1 MKKPTSTRHLH
12 LLCVTALVVT
22 LIFSACTVG
31 GTQGIASNRH
41 TASATYPVITQPT
54 QSSILNRPVTYVAL
68 GASDAVGVGSSS
80 PGSQGY
86 VPLLAAHLAKGS
98 HLINLG
104 ISGIRLHEALSKE
117 LPLALST
124 SPDLIT
130 IWLVANDFIDG
141 VTYDDYVHDLNIL
154 LQQLHTK
161 THARLVMANLPDLT
175 RLPAFANQTPG
186 QKTQTRAE
194 IAQWNT
200 GIAQL
205 AARYGTVLVD
215 LFSLGS
221 QLTAHP
227 EYVSIDGLHPSP
239 SGYVQLANLFWLAIK
254 G

>member
-1 MKKPTSTRHLH
+1 MKTFTSTRYLWIP
-12 LLCVTALVVT
+12 ALILTFV
-22 LIFSACTVG
+22 FSACAAG
-31 GTQGIASNRH
+31 GIPSTTSNRH
-41 TASATYPVITQPT
+41 TASATQPVVTQPT
-54 QSSILNRPVTYVAL
+54 QSSFLNGPVTYVAL
-68 GASDAVGVGSSS
+68 GASDAVGVGSNA

-86 VPLLAAHLAKGS
+86 VPLVAARLPKGS

-141 VTYDDYVHDLNIL
+141 VTYDNYIHDLNTL
-154 LQQLHTK
+154 LQQLHSG

-175 RLPAFANQTPG
+175 LLPAFAHQTTT

-194 IAQWNT
+194 ISQWNA

-227 EYVSIDGLHPSP
+227 EYVSRDGFHPSP
-239 SGYVQLANLFWLAIK
+239 SGYAQLANYFWLAIK